1 MDPVALTGPQ
11 WTDIGDLLTRLWV
24 VVGLVVFIA
33 TNMLIGHIL
42 IPSLVASSHLPMELQ
57 KTRPVFYL
65 LATMG
70 GAATVFVLF
79 QVVTLARVLDSFWPD
94 YWI

>member
-11 WTDIGDLLTRLWV
+11 WTDIGDMLTRLWV
-24 VVGLVVFIA
+24 VVGLVVFIS

-42 IPSLVASSHLPMELQ
+42 IPSLVATCHLPRELQ

-65 LATMG
+65 LATIG
-70 GAATVFVLF
+70 GAATVVVLF